1 MTGGNLLSMVD
12 TRYRRVETHRWPI
25 LLGETTPV
33 EFQPSTA
40 SSRWNRD
47 GISTS
52 RCPQQPRA
60 EASCRRMLGIGRGV
74 YDTFTLASINPSWLG
89 EWPWEECHF
98 GCPFKGVPS
107 LAFALDT
114 TTTTTCGTPR
124 RAGQQRSRGVALE
137 SLCSRVRFKKKIGRP
152 TSWKKE
158 QTKDPTRRQTWD
170 LRKNLRPT
178 GIISFRMIINIIDD
192 LVIADA
198 RSNTSIKRENLES
211 TLGGHPLA
219 SATCDMWR
227 AQIWID
233 ESFQCYRVNFNLVD
247 FPDFSY
253 RFESRIIND
262 LVDFL
267 NCLEEKYRGTCRLI
281 KDKRQWSK
289 RVGVYLGEGKFVR
302 EERWMDIQ
310 CSR

>member
-1 MTGGNLLSMVD
+1 MAV
-12 TRYRRVETHRWPI
+12 
-25 LLGETTPV
+25 
-33 EFQPSTA
+33 
-40 SSRWNRD
+40 
-47 GISTS
+47 
-52 RCPQQPRA
+52 
-60 EASCRRMLGIGRGV
+60 RGM
-74 YDTFTLASINPSWLG
+74 
-89 EWPWEECHF
+89 
-98 GCPFKGVPS
+98 PFWMS
-107 LAFALDT
+107 F
-114 TTTTTCGTPR
+114 
-124 RAGQQRSRGVALE
+124 QRSPKPRLRPRHHHHHHLWDTSACGPAEISWSGTRVVVL
-137 SLCSRVRFKKKIGRP
+137 SRSFQKKIGRP

-170 LRKNLRPT
+170 IRKNLRPT

-233 ESFQCYRVNFNLVD
+233 ESFQCYRVNLNLVD